1 MNRKREM
8 TLVIIIILSI
18 LFTGCQ
24 HKDKNWTVHPVS
36 FDSPPDMIADGNT
49 TDIQLALNHSML
61 VSYSWSPE
69 EGRYWRI
76 SVTEG
81 LFVSGDRF
89 ISYPDDIPV
98 AETGVRQWMVRA
110 IAPGNHTFYANI
122 RPQGNAWKQ
131 DFEKKVINVSV
142 II

>member
-1 MNRKREM
+1 MNKKREM
-8 TLVIIIILSI
+8 ILVIIIILSI

-24 HKDKNWTVHPVS
+24 HRDKNWSVHPDS
-36 FDSPPDMIADGNT
+36 FNSPPDMIVDANT
-49 TDIQLALNHSML
+49 TDIQLPLNHSML
-61 VSYSWSPE
+61 VSYRWSPE

-76 SVTEG
+76 SVSEG

-110 IAPGNHTFYANI
+110 IAQGNHTFYANI
-122 RPQGNAWKQ
+122 RSQGNARKQ
-131 DFEKKVINVSV
+131 DLEKKVINVSV